1 MTDPAFDYR
10 AYRALVPPRL
20 LPPVH
25 QLPQLQR
32 PRLVSSQPTI
42 PAPQPADEIAQQ
54 LGRIRNSLVLIR
66 QCFGEIGAILW
77 RRFLGW
83 CDAHIVRNLISAWAL
98 AGLGWGGFIVFFAA
112 QYFTR

>member
-1 MTDPAFDYR
+1 MNDHAFDYR
-10 AYRALVPPRL
+10 AYKPIQPPRL
-20 LPPVH
+20 LPPPH
-25 QLPQLQR
+25 QR

-42 PAPQPADEIAQQ
+42 QAPQPADEIAQQ

-66 QCFGEIGAILW
+66 QSFAEIGAILW
-77 RRFLGW
+77 QRFLRR
-83 CDAHIVRNLISAWAL
+83 CDAHIVRNLTSAWAL